1 MSELVIYK
9 RQMNGDTL
17 DSNMLGRFNTTKTFR
32 VPIYFLE
39 WLPYSANMTKFPDEW
54 TPKSLFTN
62 SAIQTS
68 NNIYY
73 RALNYIYLSSVKDA
87 ISSIIQIPRD
97 SFSVGRIFYEN
108 KKRNN
113 ILKISTSNS
122 DSPNRN
128 SIIIANPNNY
138 KLWYSTG
145 YLYAENSLIDL
156 SEQSQTIY
164 ANSGLSEL
172 IGTDIDIP
180 SSVLEIPNVI
190 IYTSD
195 LGNET
200 SNIISN
206 GMYSIKKGSGFIP
219 NNPMQSGVCS
229 DYKLL
234 GKEDISIILM
244 QGLILNYELQ
254 DTPTLFE
261 LYYKGSLRT
270 VYYAEME
277 VYGRNAITTVEVFI
291 GEMIRRIN
299 SWLAGDT
306 EGDSRD

>member
-1 MSELVIYK
+1 MSELIIYK

-54 TPKSLFTN
+54 TPKDLFTN

-68 NNIYY
+68 DNIYY
-73 RALNYIYLSSVKDA
+73 RALNYIYLSSVKNA

-138 KLWYSTG
+138 KLWYNTG
-145 YLYAENSLIDL
+145 YLYAENALIDL
-156 SEQSQTIY
+156 SEPSQTIY
-164 ANSGLSEL
+164 ANSGLSML
-172 IGTDIDIP
+172 MGTDIDIP
-180 SSVLEIPNVI
+180 SSVLEIPNVQI
-190 IYTSD
+190 NLSSGAIANIVSGGIYNCLSTNAIV
-195 LGNET
+195 L
-200 SNIISN
+200 
-206 GMYSIKKGSGFIP
+206 

-244 QGLILNYELQ
+244 QGLILNCG
-254 DTPTLFE
+254 TTASPTLFE

-277 VYGRNAITTVEVFI
+277 VYGRNAITTVEAFI
-291 GEMIRRIN
+291 AEMVRRIN
-299 SWLAGDT
+299 SWLWGDT

>member
-17 DSNMLGRFNTTKTFR
+17 DNNMVGRFNTTKTFR

-54 TPKSLFTN
+54 TTQSLFTD

-73 RALNYIYLSSVKDA
+73 RALNYVYLNSVKDA

-97 SFSVGRIFYEN
+97 SFTVSRIFYEN

-113 ILKISTSNS
+113 MLKISTSNS

-128 SIIIANPNNY
+128 SIIITNPNNY
-138 KLWYSTG
+138 KLWYNTG
-145 YLYAENSLIDL
+145 FLYAENALINI
-156 SEQSQTIY
+156 SEPSQTIY
-164 ANSGLSEL
+164 ANSGLSQL
-172 IGTDIDIP
+172 MGTNIDIP
-180 SSVLEIPNVI
+180 SSVLEIPNVQI
-190 IYTSD
+190 NLSSGATANIVSGGIYNCLSTNAIV
-195 LGNET
+195 L
-200 SNIISN
+200 
-206 GMYSIKKGSGFIP
+206 

-234 GKEDISIILM
+234 GKEDITIILM
-244 QGLILNYELQ
+244 QGLIIDCELSNS
-254 DTPTLFE
+254 PTLFE

-291 GEMIRRIN
+291 SEMIRRIN
-299 SWLAGDT
+299 SWLMGNT
-306 EGDSRD
+306 EGDLRD